1 MKNII
6 KIGLLTLAAGVFTSC
21 DDVFEPV
28 PENNLPLDY
37 LEENSSYA
45 ENVLGGVYIYLPTGI
60 PYNEPAT
67 DDAVSNDANNSWRQ
81 MASGR
86 WTSSNNPMNRW
97 ESCRIA
103 IQYCNIF
110 LEQLDKVTWAADE
123 KANQLFHDRFYAEAH
138 ALRGMLMFY
147 LIQAHGGVDNAGNL
161 LGIPIV
167 EKAEDASSEFN
178 VPRNT
183 FAECLDAIKKDF
195 EVALKYLPTEYG
207 EEYFNE
213 VAEKYPGISEG
224 HMMRVFGAG
233 FMGRVSGRIIKAY
246 LSRATL
252 CRKPCFQCLGNHMGG
267 GCQCGCRG
275 YQQKQSSYGA

>member
-110 LEQLDKVTWAADE
+110 LEADST
-123 KANQLFHDRFYAEAH
+123 R
-138 ALRGMLMFY
+138 
-147 LIQAHGGVDNAGNL
+147 
-161 LGIPIV
+161 
-167 EKAEDASSEFN
+167 
-178 VPRNT
+178 
-183 FAECLDAIKKDF
+183 
-195 EVALKYLPTEYG
+195 
-207 EEYFNE
+207 
-213 VAEKYPGISEG
+213 
-224 HMMRVFGAG
+224 
-233 FMGRVSGRIIKAY
+233 
-246 LSRATL
+246 
-252 CRKPCFQCLGNHMGG
+252 
-267 GCQCGCRG
+267 
-275 YQQKQSSYGA
+275 